1 MGFFHRS
8 NPIDSLKSVLREKG
22 TLFIFRDIPL
32 SLHKVFE
39 KMTVLSPVI
48 FAMSSRFYAEF
59 KKLYEK

>member
-32 SLHKVFE
+32 SLQILLVSQGE
-39 KMTVLSPVI
+39 YSTG
-48 FAMSSRFYAEF
+48 
-59 KKLYEK
+59 